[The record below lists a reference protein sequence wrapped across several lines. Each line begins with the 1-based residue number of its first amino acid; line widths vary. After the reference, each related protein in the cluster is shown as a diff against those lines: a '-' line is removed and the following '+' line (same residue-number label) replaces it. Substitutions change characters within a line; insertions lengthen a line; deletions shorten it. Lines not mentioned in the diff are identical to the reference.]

1 MVYLNN
7 DLVIKIVIGL
17 VYFFI
22 FAAIL
27 MAVWNMFAE
36 NLYASDSSA
45 TLDKRK
51 MNYGTAL
58 GITFLLMLLHPVCS
72 CTSWMKNE

>member
-1 MVYLNN
+1 M
-7 DLVIKIVIGL
+7 KIVAGL

-27 MAVWNMFAE
+27 MTVWNMFAE
-36 NLYASDSSA
+36 NLYASDSPS
-45 TLDKRK
+45 TISKRK

-58 GITFLLMLLHPVCS
+58 GITLFLMLINPVCS
-72 CTSWMKNE
+72 CTGWMKNE